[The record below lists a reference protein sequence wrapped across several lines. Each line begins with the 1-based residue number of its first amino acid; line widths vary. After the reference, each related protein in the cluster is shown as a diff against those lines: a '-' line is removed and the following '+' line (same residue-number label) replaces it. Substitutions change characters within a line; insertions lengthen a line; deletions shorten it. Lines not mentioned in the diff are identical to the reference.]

1 MNHSAAGQ
9 RYILSDALWPA
20 GQATITY
27 SFNDLILHADGEREN
42 SLGRSLSPDLRDIV
56 REAMDA
62 WESVCGVEF
71 VEVADST
78 RANVRIGWQ
87 PYSAADPIYVS
98 DGPGSTLGITW
109 TWFSGNGI
117 SRQSVVFDP
126 ADSFT
131 STGFYDTAL
140 HELGHVLGIDHSDV
154 RGAVLAGLP
163 TTPYSDQPGRDHLT
177 DDDIAAAQRLW
188 GAPGGTRPPS
198 EPDDGGRTLQGGSG
212 NDTIRGEA
220 GDDTIRG
227 EAGDDRLLGGPGNDS
242 ILGGPGNDWLWGQ
255 EGNDHLG
262 GDAGRDILYG
272 MSGNDQLFG
281 GYGGDVIL
289 GGSGDDDIIA
299 DDGAHDDGAGV
310 AARGDGDD
318 NVWGESGNDTIW
330 GEGGNDFL
338 AGGIG
343 NDQLYGEG
351 GRDYLAGESGHDHLV
366 GGPGYDV
373 LAGGSGNDRLI
384 GGAEGDTFFGQG
396 GADHF
401 EYNGGTAWLMDLGPD
416 EGDTVVFGNGA
427 SVIGLIQVGWHARL
441 DMSDGGTIYAAWTN
455 VEELDFI

>member
-1 MNHSAAGQ
+1 MNHSIAGQ

-188 GAPGGTRPPS
+188 GAPGGTRPPN

-212 NDTIRGEA
+212 NDTI
-220 GDDTIRG
+220 
-227 EAGDDRLLGGPGNDS
+227 
-242 ILGGPGNDWLWGQ
+242 
-255 EGNDHLG
+255 
-262 GDAGRDILYG
+262 
-272 MSGNDQLFG
+272 
-281 GYGGDVIL
+281 
-289 GGSGDDDIIA
+289 
-299 DDGAHDDGAGV
+299 
-310 AARGDGDD
+310 
-318 NVWGESGNDTIW
+318 W

-338 AGGIG
+338 AGGTG

-351 GRDYLAGESGHDHLV
+351 GRDYLAGESGHDYLV
-366 GGPGYDV
+366 GGPGHDV

-401 EYNGGTAWLMDLGPD
+401 EYNGGTAWLMDLDPD

-455 VEELDFI
+455 IEDLDFI